1 MKESRKRFL
10 NQFSSSIF
18 STGMDAKIISTNE
31 QIRSTSSYTHKIT
44 PKIGEY
50 NSDNICVKKPSEIK
64 TTIDRSLSSGRIN
77 YVPKYKK
84 PLEIATL
91 NSSSFP
97 KPEDAKV
104 ETLQITGLHP
114 HDNEL
119 VLKSMAKYCHIVD
132 VNTEFDNVKGI
143 CTGRGSISIRSF
155 PNENNK
161 QRLALI
167 LKNSGYEVSDAA
179 KSVKHKESFSQL
191 YMSTKSN
198 IREESAGERKVSKEN
213 IQTGNTPRYM
223 QTTTSFAKKANY
235 AYK

>member
-1 MKESRKRFL
+1 
-10 NQFSSSIF
+10 
-18 STGMDAKIISTNE
+18 MDAKINSTNE

-44 PKIGEY
+44 PKIGEE
-50 NSDNICVKKPSEIK
+50 NSYKIWVKNPSEIK
-64 TTIDRSLSSGRIN
+64 TTIDRSVSSGRIN
-77 YVPKYKK
+77 YAPKYKK

-91 NSSSFP
+91 NFCSFP

-155 PNENNK
+155 PHENSK
-161 QRLALI
+161 QRLALM
-167 LKNSGYEVSDAA
+167 LKNSGYEVSDTA
-179 KSVKHKESFSQL
+179 KSVKHKDNFSQL
-191 YMSTKSN
+191 YMSTKSQF
-198 IREESAGERKVSKEN
+198 REESTGERKVSKEN
-213 IQTGNTPRYM
+213 VQSGNTPRYM
-223 QTTTSFAKKANY
+223 QTTTSFAKKSNY
-235 AYK
+235 AHK